1 MHTHHHPHKQHE
13 EKRGIDKILQ
23 PGLHKDWRTWVVIG
37 LMLAAIG
44 IYVVTLDD
52 SVQSR
57 TLPQQGVPA
66 ASAPR

>member
-1 MHTHHHPHKQHE
+1 MHTHHHLHQQN
-13 EKRGIDKILQ
+13 EKKRWIDKFLQ

-52 SVQSR
+52 SVQSANA
-57 TLPQQGVPA
+57 PPQGVPA
-66 ASAPR
+66 AVVPR